1 MADEND
7 PSKAR
12 RTYLIA
18 YSEADIE
25 AFSTRKSFANVVKE
39 AFTSSSGKSQPLHF
53 IGPAQGKTMQ
63 IDVSN
68 TMWHLN

>member
-1 MADEND
+1 MADEID

-25 AFSTRKSFANVVKE
+25 AFPTRESLANVVKE
-39 AFTSSSGKSQPLHF
+39 AFTSSSGKSQPLRSSS
-53 IGPAQGKTMQ
+53 ARKTHTDAG
-63 IDVSN
+63 I
-68 TMWHLN
+68 